1 MKLKI
6 LILLIVSISAL
17 SAEWYKDNPFSG
29 HYLSADEYLNS
40 DLYTRDFYE
49 TNPPEGN
56 PNSIAEFDH
65 MQAVLVRYPF
75 GIPYTLI
82 AEMSQEITVITIVAN
97 QSQENTVLSNY
108 NSNGVNTDNCEF
120 LHAPSDSYWTRDY
133 GPMFAR
139 YGNDEIG
146 IVNFD
151 YNRPRPN
158 DNDIPIELADYLDIE
173 LFGMNVI
180 HTGGNYMT
188 DGMGIS
194 ASTPIVYTESA
205 AEGISQTQVDQRM
218 YDYLGIEEYHVVE
231 DPNNTYIDHIDCWGK
246 FLDVD
251 KILLRSV
258 PESHAQYDELEA
270 TVDYFEQQTSS
281 YGTPYEIYR
290 VYTPNDQPY
299 TNSLILNNRVFVP
312 VTGSQWDDEA
322 ITSYEEAMPGYEI
335 YSFTGSW
342 ESTDALHC
350 RTKGIA
356 DLEMMYIEHIPYADF
371 APAGQEIP
379 VSAKI
384 IPYSGADLAADSP
397 KVYYSLN
404 GGDYTSIQMT
414 LGEEDIFNGTIPAQT
429 LGTEIEY
436 YFFAEDLNGHRANHP
451 FIGVFDPHSAFC
463 GGPVLELSQ
472 DYFIIN
478 VVTGNVFESDFE
490 IANPGTE
497 DLEYSISLSAGTR
510 EDFSYEISNSPA
522 ANDYYSN
529 TFDENGWTEVVITEE
544 GIINDWEILYHWE
557 TDQYAYEG
565 SFHTLSPSGT
575 TITIGSGNSSGN
587 NQLFSQ
593 EFDDEELA
601 GTWRFW
607 IEDSFGDGG
616 HQATNITLNISTLL
630 PEELWLTVNPLSG
643 TIAPANSE
651 TINFSCNASE
661 LPVGDY
667 FGTISV
673 QPNVVAY
680 PSSDIEIVLHVL
692 TDVEAENGVNAVST
706 KLIGNYPNPFNPS
719 TTISYSLSSED
730 SKDANLQIFNVKG
743 QIVKTFAIDQNSD
756 TAENQVTWT
765 GKDNAGHSVSS
776 GIYFYKLEAG
786 QYIETKKMVL
796 MK

>member
-6 LILLIVSISAL
+6 LILLVITISAL
-17 SAEWYKDNPFSG
+17 NAQWYNDNPFSA
-29 HYLSADEYLNS
+29 HYLTADEYLNS
-40 DLYTRDFYE
+40 DLYSRNFYE
-49 TNPPEGN
+49 TDPPEGN
-56 PNSIAEFDH
+56 PNNVAEFEH
-65 MQAVLVRYPF
+65 MQAVMVRYPF
-75 GIPYTLI
+75 GITYALI
-82 AEMSQEITVITIVAN
+82 AEMSQEITVITIVEN
-97 QSQENTVLSNY
+97 QSQENTVLSSY

-139 YGNDEIG
+139 HGNDEIG

-158 DNDIPIELADYLDIE
+158 DNDIPIELAEYLGIE

-194 ASTPIVYTESA
+194 ASTTIVYTESA
-205 AEGISQTQVDQRM
+205 SEGISQAQVDQRM
-218 YDYLGIEEYHVVE
+218 FDYLGIEEYHVVE

-258 PESHAQYDELEA
+258 PESHAQYDEIEA
-270 TVDYFEQQTSS
+270 TADYFSQQTSS

-312 VTGSQWDDEA
+312 ITGSQWDDEA

-335 YSFTGSW
+335 FSFTGSW

-350 RTKGIA
+350 RTKGVA
-356 DLEMMYIEHIPYADF
+356 DLEMVYIKHIPLAGF
-371 APAGQEIP
+371 APVNQEIMI
-379 VSAKI
+379 SAEI
-384 IPYSGADLAADSP
+384 IPFSGSAFITGSP
-397 KVYYSLN
+397 KIFYKIN
-404 GGDYTSIQMT
+404 DGDYTSVPMT
-414 LGEEDIFNGTIPAQT
+414 AGDEDTFSGTIPGQT
-429 LGTEIEY
+429 GGTEIQY
-436 YFFAEDLNGHRANHP
+436 YIFAEDTSGKSANHP
-451 FIGVFDPHSAFC
+451 FIGEFDPHTTVC
-463 GGPVLELSQ
+463 GGPSMDISQ
-472 DYFIIN
+472 DYFEIN
-478 VVTGNVFESDFE
+478 VETGTEIEADFE
-490 IANPGTE
+490 ISNTGTA

-510 EDFSYEISNSPA
+510 EEFTYDIPNSPS
-522 ANDYYSN
+522 ANNYENN
-529 TFDENGWTEVVITEE
+529 TFDENGWTEFDITDE
-544 GIINDWEILYHWE
+544 GTISDWSIQYTWS
-557 TDQYAYEG
+557 TDNWAYEG
-565 SFHTLSPSGT
+565 SFHALSPSGT
-575 TITIGSGNSSGN
+575 SLTIGSGNASGN
-587 NQLFSQ
+587 HQMLSQ
-593 EFDDEELA
+593 EFNEEDLA
-601 GTWRFW
+601 GTWRIW
-607 IEDSFGDGG
+607 IEDTYGDGG
-616 HQATNITLNISTLL
+616 HQATNIVLNISTLS
-630 PEELWLTVNPLSG
+630 PEEAWLSVSPLSG
-643 TIAPANSE
+643 IIATSNSE
-651 TINFSCNASE
+651 TIDFSCNATQ

-667 FGTISV
+667 FGTIYV
-673 QPNVVAY
+673 QSNDAANPT
-680 PSSDIEIVLHVL
+680 SDIEIVLHVL